1 MTYALAPR
9 FGPAYGPPERA
20 LRPPM
25 AENPSKEEVMVDT
38 TDRDRRR
45 GGAGWLWGILGLVMI
60 ALVVWLVW
68 PEDEEVFTDADVAAE
83 LEPVPAPTTGEP
95 GEVTL
100 AMILDNP
107 AEHVGHELPLGE
119 VRVAEVPSDRGFWI
133 ESDGRRL
140 FAILIDQPQEE
151 PKDIQAGQ
159 SLRLEGGTLRDASY
173 LGQIEGAPLD
183 EETRGIVEAQQVFL
197 VVDED
202 DIVMLD
208 VQAAQTGADPLQTE

>member
-1 MTYALAPR
+1 M
-9 FGPAYGPPERA
+9 
-20 LRPPM
+20 
-25 AENPSKEEVMVDT
+25 DT

-45 GGAGWLWGILGLVMI
+45 GSAAWLWGILGVVVI
-60 ALVVWLVW
+60 ALVVWLAW
-68 PEDEEVFTDADVAAE
+68 PEDEEVFTEGEVAAE
-83 LEPVPAPTTGEP
+83 LEPIPAQTTGEP

-100 AMILDNP
+100 AAILDNP
-107 AEHVGHELPLGE
+107 SEHIGHEFPLRE
-119 VRVAEVPSDRGFWI
+119 VRVAEVPTDRGFWI

-140 FAILIDQPQEE
+140 FAILIDQPSEQ
-151 PKDIQAGQ
+151 PKDIEAGQ

-183 EETRGIVEAQQVFL
+183 EATRGIVEGQQVFL

-208 VQAAQTGADPLQTE
+208 VQEAQTGADPLQTE